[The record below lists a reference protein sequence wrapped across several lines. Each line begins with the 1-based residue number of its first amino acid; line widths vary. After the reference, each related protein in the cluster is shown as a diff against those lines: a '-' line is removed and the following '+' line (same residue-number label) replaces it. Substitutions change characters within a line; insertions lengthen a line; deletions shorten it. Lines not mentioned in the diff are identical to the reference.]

1 MGKIILANDA
11 IVLEEKK
18 EEINQRTENLKKD
31 NDEFANAF
39 PEWSLVPPSVLIKR
53 VRRTI

>member
-1 MGKIILANDA
+1 MGRIILEND
-11 IVLEEKK
+11 VTVVEEKK

-39 PEWSLVPPSVLIKR
+39 PEWNLVPPSVLIKR